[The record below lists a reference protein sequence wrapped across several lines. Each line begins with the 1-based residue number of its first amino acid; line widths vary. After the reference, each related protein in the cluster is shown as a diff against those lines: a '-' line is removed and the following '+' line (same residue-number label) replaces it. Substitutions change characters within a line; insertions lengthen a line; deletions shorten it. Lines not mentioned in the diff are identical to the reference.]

1 MARSKAINIRSGPK
15 YPQVKVQIVGA
26 YGGFYPTVAAVQAA
40 MRQAGIPLEEL
51 SNFCAE
57 AAETQEDNL
66 LRICLRWV
74 DVDVR

>member
-1 MARSKAINIRSGPK
+1 MAIAEAVNLISGPK
-15 YPQVKVQIVGA
+15 YPQVKVQVAGA
-26 YGGFYPTVAAVQAA
+26 SGGFYPTVAVVQEA
-40 MRQAGIPLEEL
+40 MRRAGIPLEEL